1 MAIIRIG
8 AVVYCLVN
16 GRFSKKK
23 TKKKKKKAIKE
34 KYCMWFNVQIQSKS
48 HYSSVI
54 KFYKA
59 SITYILT
66 LFGYVA
72 TE

>member
-1 MAIIRIG
+1 M
-8 AVVYCLVN
+8 VD
-16 GRFSKKK
+16 FQKKN
-23 TKKKKKKAIKE
+23 KKKKKKKKIKKKNAIKE

-48 HYSSVI
+48 HHSSVI